1 LRINPG
7 IFSNFPVES
16 LKTALAFSW
25 VKSFGRPNSQMTA
38 IIVTPR
44 LVDAIF
50 LEEAVPGLSADRM
63 G

>member
-1 LRINPG
+1 
-7 IFSNFPVES
+7 
-16 LKTALAFSW
+16 
-25 VKSFGRPNSQMTA
+25 MTA
-38 IIVTPR
+38 IIFTPR